1 MNWFTRSWVE
11 QRTIEE
17 KKRLAEQDGAC
28 EHVEKDAYLAHV
40 VRYEKDSYGIV
51 ASWVC
56 CKKCDDKETE
66 REGLETAVC
75 HDCSKSVMKKDSFLW
90 RWYDFYAPQGDIP
103 LRVCN
108 ACRHAPKHI
117 ERVRRDQEDYEQEFG
132 Q

>member
-1 MNWFTRSWVE
+1 MNWFTRLSIQDRNE
-11 QRTIEE
+11 TQ
-17 KKRLAEQDGAC
+17 KKDLASQDSSC
-28 EHVEKDAYLAHV
+28 PHVEKDINLAYAL
-40 VRYEKDSYGIV
+40 RREMDSFGPV
-51 ASWVC
+51 SSWVC